1 MYNIIYLKKICVGVI
16 YNNMFYIE
24 IINDILW
31 EFIKDEWYNELLLNL
46 KNLKVVNIYVYWEGE
61 FWFNG

>member
-46 KNLKVVNIYVYWEGE
+46 KI
-61 FWFNG
+61 